1 MSVFYCHRWLD
12 YLLSRIVFQAKAFV
26 RNASRDRE
34 KVNQR
39 ITQILLRLNTI
50 EKQQDEVMENLWK
63 DLKERAHKTVQQ
75 LSDYLSS
82 EEVKAR
88 FTTWTSVEIPHG
100 RLTLFQKA
108 THNVRVLLSIRFQEI
123 IEEWEKEH
131 RVFANSCRD
140 LLQKFQQRYS
150 FVKEQLLELQNAT
163 TGGGLVKTDL
173 PKNSFLWYFLEHY
186 VFKVSNFTWDP
197 LLKSVKMKELALDYL
212 ATATQED
219 NLWLMVQQ
227 QFKQAVLFLE
237 QIESRIPELIQAD
250 KMLYEELIVESR
262 TKKEVQEI
270 YQPIMDQWSEFRGQ
284 LMEFGITEVCAAD
297 VSAEEL
303 VWKEDYDS
311 HLGRGAF
318 GAVYQ
323 GTMSRN
329 GSIKTVAL
337 KVCSNELDAH
347 NACSIMEEVETLR

>member
-1 MSVFYCHRWLD
+1 M
-12 YLLSRIVFQAKAFV
+12 
-26 RNASRDRE
+26 NASRDRE

-39 ITQILLRLNTI
+39 ITQILPRLNAI
-50 EKQQDEVMENLWK
+50 EKQQDEVMANLRK
-63 DLKERAHKTVQQ
+63 DLKERTDKTVRQ

-100 RLTLFQKA
+100 RLTLIGKA
-108 THNVRVLLSIRFQEI
+108 TFNVRVLLSIRFQEI

-131 RVFANSCRD
+131 RVFANTRRD

-173 PKNSFLWYFLEHY
+173 PKNFIWYVLDFF
-186 VFKVSNFTWDP
+186 VFQATTFMWHP
-197 LLKSVKMKELALDYL
+197 LLKSVEMKVLALDYL

-219 NLWLMVQQ
+219 NLGLMVQQ
-227 QFKQAVLFLE
+227 QFKQAELFLK

-250 KMLYEELIVESR
+250 KMLYEELIVKSR

-270 YQPIMDQWSEFRGQ
+270 YQPIMDQWSELRGQ
-284 LMEFGITEVCAAD
+284 LMEFGITEVYAAD

-329 GSIKTVAL
+329 GKIKTVAL

-347 NACSIMEEVETLR
+347 NACSIVEEVETLR